1 MFFIIEKIGL
11 ICRNLY
17 APSIFARMIDFEKL
31 PEEEQKAI
39 VNKELDEVFNYL
51 ADLCKK
57 IYKQL

>member
-1 MFFIIEKIGL
+1 M

-57 IYKQL
+57 DL